1 VTETVEFYVYFEKQQ
16 SFDDGTV
23 QLCIQ
28 FVSDWF
34 KGYTGLAIFVIAAYY
49 STKYFVQ
56 LTELVAGIGEW

>member
-28 FVSDWF
+28 FVSD
-34 KGYTGLAIFVIAAYY
+34 
-49 STKYFVQ
+49 
-56 LTELVAGIGEW
+56 